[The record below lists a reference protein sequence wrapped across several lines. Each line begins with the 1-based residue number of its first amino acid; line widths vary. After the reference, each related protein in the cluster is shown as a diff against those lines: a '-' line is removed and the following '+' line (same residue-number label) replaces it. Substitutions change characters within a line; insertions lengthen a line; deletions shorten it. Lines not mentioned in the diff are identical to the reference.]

1 MIVFCDNQQRTAI
14 GRYLHYVF
22 KSSPSNIETHA
33 TSISDRSL
41 SRETSKKN
49 KEINR
54 LINCT
59 FNTDVLTARL
69 PTCQF
74 NSYRPGDSTYEA
86 LAPRRPRSIHK
97 IQIKTIYRREYRGVG
112 GGAPARVRGRR
123 VRCAGWRACACVRRA
138 RGPIGCVQRGG
149 VRTSGGRRRR
159 RRLMLAGLGA
169 GAARAA
175 RR

>member
-59 FNTDVLTARL
+59 FNTDVLTVRL

-112 GGAPARVRGRR
+112 GAPARVRGRTCVR
-123 VRCAGWRACACVRRA
+123 VRAAGAGPCRRRA
-138 RGPIGCVQRGG
+138 AG
-149 VRTSGGRRRR
+149 VRTSAGRRRR
-159 RRLMLAGLGA
+159 RRLALAGLGA
-169 GAARAA
+169 GAARGA